1 MNTNVLSI
9 SWLESWTV
17 LGWSTAMI
25 LIFVH
30 LLLLSYYD
38 FLFFDNGLLYTVGLQ
53 VFGGFEVIILTGIWS

>member
-9 SWLESWTV
+9 SWLESWTL

-30 LLLLSYYD
+30 PLLLSYD
-38 FLFFDNGLLYTVGLQ
+38 FLFVDNGLLYTVGLQ

>member
-9 SWLESWTV
+9 SWLESCTL

-25 LIFVH
+25 LICVH

-38 FLFFDNGLLYTVGLQ
+38 FLFFDNELLYTVGLQ
-53 VFGGFEVIILTGIWS
+53 VFGGFEVIILT